1 MEPYSR
7 PVQLAIRALTAL
19 AGHEKGALV
28 MARKLA
34 GREGIPP
41 PSLAKTL
48 QQLARKG
55 LVQSVPGRGGG
66 FGLARSARDITVAD
80 IVAAIEGRG
89 AAGRCSVGYANCRPR
104 DPCYLDRLLA
114 PARAAFQ
121 MRLGETTLYDLARTR
136 KAIRRRKSRKNT
148 D

>member
-19 AGHEKGALV
+19 AGQEKGALV

-34 GREGIPP
+34 RREGIPA
-41 PSLAKTL
+41 PSLSKTL

-66 FGLARSARDITVAD
+66 FALARSAREITVAD
-80 IVAAIEGRG
+80 IVEAIEGRG
-89 AAGRCSVGYANCRPR
+89 AAGRCSLGYVNCRPR

-121 MRLGETTLYDLARTR
+121 TRLAETTLYDLARIR
-136 KAIRRRKSRKNT
+136 KSIRRRKSRKRR